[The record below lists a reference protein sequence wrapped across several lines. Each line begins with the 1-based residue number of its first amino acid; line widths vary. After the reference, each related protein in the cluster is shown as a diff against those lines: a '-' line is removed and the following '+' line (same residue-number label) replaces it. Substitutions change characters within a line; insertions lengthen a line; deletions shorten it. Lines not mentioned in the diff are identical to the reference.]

1 MSKLF
6 KYISIFLL
14 VAGMVAAAWYI
25 YKKKFSQTES
35 ITESSQNMS
44 VDTTVQQSGTEISGI
59 NLREILGIPDET
71 EFEVTDSSSAEQLII
86 AGLYKQ
92 ANEKDTT
99 IKVNRKNKIMN
110 LIERS
115 KLIFSKE
122 MPVTLKSQTMFL
134 QENFNVQFWTNAFF
148 QPVYYVNSRNE
159 IQLFGINYSDSL
171 KLTLEERVLRVEVPG
186 KYIRASLYE

>member
-1 MSKLF
+1 MGKLF
-6 KYISIFLL
+6 KYIIIFLL
-14 VAGMVAAAWYI
+14 FAGIVAIAWYI
-25 YKKKFSQTES
+25 YKKKFSQTET
-35 ITESSQNMS
+35 IIKSSQNMP
-44 VDTTVQQSGTEISGI
+44 VDSAVQQKGTEFSGI
-59 NLREILGIPDET
+59 NLREILGIPDES

-92 ANEKDTT
+92 SNEKDTT

-115 KLIFSKE
+115 KLVFSKK

-134 QENFNVQFWTNAFF
+134 QEDFNVQFWTNAFF

-159 IQLFGINYSDSL
+159 LQLFGIGYSDSL
-171 KLTLEERVLRVEVPG
+171 KITLEERILRAEMPG
-186 KYIRASLYE
+186 KSIKANLYE